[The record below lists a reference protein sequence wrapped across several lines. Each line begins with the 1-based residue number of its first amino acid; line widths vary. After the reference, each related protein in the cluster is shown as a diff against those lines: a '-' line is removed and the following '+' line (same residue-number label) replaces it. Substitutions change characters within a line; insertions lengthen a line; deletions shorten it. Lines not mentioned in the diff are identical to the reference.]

1 MESSAVS
8 MFKSG
13 VIIADGKTVD
23 AESLPWNE
31 HATFKGVYLKHLVT
45 GSMTGGRLSCHLIRI
60 EAGRS
65 IGDHVHPD
73 KYELHEVISGEAAG
87 DVNGKPYPYVPGT
100 VSVIPQ
106 GVQHRIVAGKED
118 VYLLAKFFP
127 ALL

>member
-8 MFKSG
+8 IFRDG
-13 VIIADGKTVD
+13 VVVSDSKTTAV
-23 AESLPWNE
+23 ESLPWNE
-31 HATFKGVYLKHLVT
+31 HSTFKGVYLKHLVT

-60 EAGRS
+60 EAGHS
-65 IGDHVHPD
+65 IGDHVHAD

-87 DVNGKPYPYVPGT
+87 NVDGKPFPYVPGT

-106 GVQHRIVAGKED
+106 GIQHRIVADKGD
-118 VYLLAKFFP
+118 IYLLAKFFP

>member
-1 MESSAVS
+1 MESSTVI
-8 MFKSG
+8 MFNDG
-13 VIIADGKTVD
+13 EVIADGVITA
-23 AESLPWNE
+23 AEGLPWNE

-45 GSMTGGRLSCHLIRI
+45 GSMTGGRLSCHLIKI
-60 EAGRS
+60 EAGHA

-73 KYELHEVISGEAAG
+73 KYELHEVISGRAGG
-87 DVNGKPYPYVPGT
+87 DVGGKPFPYVPGT

-106 GVQHRIVAGKED
+106 GVQHRIVAGEGD